1 VISPQKHYGENITNN
16 ADNDKPF
23 HCSLSDITSMKVF
36 LLYSLFLLPLCHV
49 SAMNSYME
57 QNSAE
62 DYALV
67 EPDTLYIEKEETDF
81 EIIYRLC
88 FYKHDKRYV
97 VFELKTTDCS
107 SIDFV
112 QSYKRNGVRRFDCFA
127 VYDNVADGN
136 RFLFFDYE
144 SWITY
149 ITPTCFSGFYPI
161 CSSVNFSNME
171 VLLENEG
178 SKLKLSDDTLCV
190 ASEVSYLPFS
200 RTYRMI
206 KAKFVP
212 YLHIEKEMEQ
222 HTCTPST
229 NSWIKGWG
237 AEIGQEDL
245 SGLFAGLTLT
255 GIWGEGCGRIDIRLE
270 EAHKTGRGTYTVKGA
285 SRIRLSVIRLFRGTI
300 RIDSILGGL
309 GLKDECINMDGF
321 VYGCYVFR
329 EYGADSLK
337 TYYCGH
343 FRQVYRNN
351 EQRVE
356 KGRNDITELRMNLS
370 EYTGHRQAA
379 DGRKEVCSWADAF
392 IPGAPKDFCVIN
404 DAGEWVITPKYR
416 KEGWDNLYDAY
427 FNDSLTDDEVRKA
440 RLAEEGEWWPEATD
454 IPFFMNCND

>member
-1 VISPQKHYGENITNN
+1 MT
-16 ADNDKPF
+16 DKPF
-23 HCSLSDITSMKVF
+23 PCPLSDMTSMKVF

-49 SAMNSYME
+49 SAMNSYVE

-62 DYALV
+62 DYALAGL
-67 EPDTLYIEKEETDF
+67 DTLYIEKEETES

-88 FYKHDKRYV
+88 FYRHDKRCI

-112 QSYKRNGVRRFDCFA
+112 QSYKRNGVKRFDCFA

-144 SWITY
+144 NRIAY

-161 CSSVNFSNME
+161 CSSVNFSSMD
-171 VLLENEG
+171 VLLENED
-178 SKLKLSDDTLCV
+178 SELKQSDDTLCV
-190 ASEVSYLPFS
+190 DSEVSYLPFS
-200 RTYRMI
+200 RTYWMI
-206 KAKFVP
+206 KAKLVP
-212 YLHIEKEMEQ
+212 YLHIEEEMEQ
-222 HTCTPST
+222 CTCIPST
-229 NSWIKGWG
+229 DCRIKGRA
-237 AEIGQEDL
+237 AELGQEDL
-245 SGLFAGLTLT
+245 SGLFAGLTLA

-270 EAHKTGRGTYTVKGA
+270 EVRRTGGEAYTVRGA
-285 SRIRLSVIRLFRGTI
+285 SRIRLSVVRLFWGTV
-300 RIDSILGGL
+300 RIDSISGGL
-309 GLKDECINMDGF
+309 GLKGECTDVDGF
-321 VYGCYVFR
+321 VYGRYVFR
-329 EYGADSLK
+329 ECGADSLA
-337 TYYCGH
+337 TYCGR
-343 FRQVYRNN
+343 FRQAYRNN
-351 EQRVE
+351 GPRVE